1 MAYNILLPEHNIH
14 KKTHLPKSVIH
25 SLSLFSPKWATCIH
39 TMRRYTFYCFFYFD
53 KRQKVDCLMNQHHKI
68 LSPFSIQ
75 EQLHRWLWHNH
86 LDRLCHCING
96 RKHVS
101 QASRQKKITFIIS
114 MQLASN
120 EMGDLLIRQ
129 FYWQTST
136 VWPQGTFCFCRQ
148 NCWVKGWEG
157 RM

>member
-86 LDRLCHCING
+86 LDRLCHCINEG

-101 QASRQKKITFIIS
+101 QASRQKYHLYAKDTICQQWNG
-114 MQLASN
+114 QLAYTAILLADQDSWAS
-120 EMGDLLIRQ
+120 GDFLLL
-129 FYWQTST
+129 
-136 VWPQGTFCFCRQ
+136 
-148 NCWVKGWEG
+148 
-157 RM
+157 